1 MQNYNPKFKIF
12 TFNKFLV
19 KSRAD
24 ILKYIAPILF
34 IILIFTFL
42 FLNFASMAQAALVP
56 CGPGVGHECAW
67 CDLMTLGK
75 NIIDFIVYYLVFPIT
90 AVMIV
95 VGGLFVMTA
104 GGSESR
110 FSKGKEIATAAVIG
124 LLIALTSW
132 IIINTIM
139 GIATGYTNIVGR
151 PWNELQ
157 CK

>member
-1 MQNYNPKFKIF
+1 MTKIKKI
-12 TFNKFLV
+12 KFLLPV
-19 KSRAD
+19 VV
-24 ILKYIAPILF
+24 IVIVIATI
-34 IILIFTFL
+34 
-42 FLNFASMAQAALVP
+42 NVAQAALVP
-56 CGPGVGHECAW
+56 CGPGVGGPCKW
-67 CDLMTLGK
+67 CHLFVLAK

-90 AVMIV
+90 ATMIV
-95 VGGLFVMTA
+95 VGGLFIMTA

-110 FSKGKEIATAAVIG
+110 FSKGKEIATAAIVG

-139 GIATGYTNIVGR
+139 GVATGYTSIVGR